1 MNIAPRVGY
10 VNKILWGK
18 IKMKK
23 RKKALFYLTVLLTSM
38 ALVAGCAKNETK
50 TGADKDAD
58 ENFNETGYPIVKEP
72 ITLTMM
78 GQSSPVQPDWKDMGF
93 FKEMK
98 EKTNIDFEFKTAP
111 SDDYK
116 QKKQLAFASMELPD
130 VFYGAE
136 LTSAEEVSYGTQEM
150 LIPLEDLIDK
160 YAPNFKKV
168 MEEHPEV
175 KPSITAPDG
184 HIYALPGLDTT
195 TQSKT
200 PIMWMN
206 KPWMDKIGAKTP
218 ETVDDLYQL
227 LKDFKEKD
235 PGNVGEVIP
244 LTANSPA
251 DLRVGLLPNFGVIQS
266 DGIFQKDGKVD
277 YAFMQEGFKE
287 YVTFMNKLYNEKL
300 LDNDMFSHTWEQF
313 VAKGPK
319 VGIYS
324 TWPIV
329 MLGFEDPSE
338 ALKYPPLPPLTSS
351 VNDKKLT
358 IEMPEVRR
366 GRAAIT
372 SENKY
377 PEATMRW
384 LDYAY
389 SEEGSILARLGIEG
403 ESYEWNEDK
412 TKWKLL
418 SKDGLSTTETNSQYA
433 PGVGTNVP
441 MVLSQEIFGKED
453 NPTIHEINKNLANE
467 LLPHAEMPYPLVYF
481 TEDEQDR
488 INTLKPDIET
498 YFEQMEAKF
507 ITGAESIETG
517 WDKYIETLEGLGI
530 DEYIEIHQDAYD
542 RWAEEK

>member
-1 MNIAPRVGY
+1 
-10 VNKILWGK
+10 
-18 IKMKK
+18 MKK
-23 RKKALFYLTVLLTSM
+23 KSLLYLMVLLISM
-38 ALVAGCAKNETK
+38 VLIVGCSKNETK
-50 TGADKDAD
+50 KDAADD

-93 FKEMK
+93 FKEMN
-98 EKTNIDFEFKTAP
+98 EMTNIDFEFKTSPA
-111 SDDYK
+111 DDYK

-150 LIPLEDLIDK
+150 LIPLEDLIDQ
-160 YAPNFKKV
+160 YAPNLKKV
-168 MEEHPEV
+168 MEEHPDI

-206 KPWMDKIGAKTP
+206 QPWMEKIDAKTP
-218 ETVDDLYQL
+218 ETVDDLYKL

-235 PGNVGEVIP
+235 PGDVGEVIP

-251 DLRVGLLPNFGVIQS
+251 DLRVGLLPNFGIIQT
-266 DGIFQKDGKVD
+266 DGIFQKEGKVD
-277 YAFMQEGFKE
+277 YAYTQEGFKE

-338 ALKYPPLPPLTSS
+338 ALKYPPLPPLTSA

-389 SEEGSILARLGIEG
+389 SEEGSILSRLGIEG

-412 TKWKLL
+412 TKWTLL

-441 MVLSQEIFGKED
+441 MVLSEEIFGKED

-481 TEDEQDR
+481 TEEEQDR
-488 INTLKPDIET
+488 INTLKPDIDT

-530 DEYIEIHQDAYD
+530 EEYVDIHQDAYD

>member
-1 MNIAPRVGY
+1 MNIAPRVEY

-58 ENFNETGYPIVKEP
+58 GNFNETGYPIVKEP

-168 MEEHPEV
+168 MEEHPEI

-488 INTLKPDIET
+488 INTLKPDIDT